1 MPLVRGLEHDP
12 DDAAI
17 ARTVIALARSLKL
30 RVIAEGVETLGQL
43 EFLRLH
49 GCDEI
54 QGYYVAKPMP
64 AAEFEQLVRRGLPGQ
79 VWARPAEAGEQ
90 R

>member
-1 MPLVRGLEHDP
+1 MRGLEHDP

-30 RVIAEGVETLGQL
+30 KVIAEGVETLGQL

-54 QGYYVAKPMP
+54 QGYYVARPMP
-64 AAEFEQLVRRGLPGQ
+64 AAEFERFVRDGL
-79 VWARPAEAGEQ
+79 ARTFWTTGGAA
-90 R
+90 